1 MIDMCSFILGPAFYL
16 QSISLLTFL
25 NINKFTSFWLL
36 EDQKMENVNK
46 KWRKYRNVD
55 IENVINDSDTDFV
68 LEVSIVGQWNTA
80 VVDHKQHVLFP
91 KNTFDIT
98 NVNSNDAVVEGEWS
112 DNEYLAKKDK
122 KEEPVSRKVIERKKH
137 FSNTAKKKEISA
149 TN

>member
-98 NVNSNDAVVEGEWS
+98 NVNSNDAVVEGESS
-112 DNEYLAKKDK
+112 DNEYLAKK
-122 KEEPVSRKVIERKKH
+122 EPVSKKVIERKKH
-137 FSNTAKKKEISA
+137 FSNITKKKEISA

>member
-36 EDQKMENVNK
+36 EDQKMEYVNK

-98 NVNSNDAVVEGEWS
+98 NVNSNDAVVEGESS
-112 DNEYLAKKDK
+112 DNEYLAKK
-122 KEEPVSRKVIERKKH
+122 EPVSKKVIERKKH
-137 FSNTAKKKEISA
+137 FSNITKKKEISA